1 MKLKSLNAITFEE
14 EIYDKCQSC
23 LVVFSRKNCHV
34 CAEVIPMI
42 EEVAET
48 YIDSFGFFYVD
59 VEDESDLFK
68 RFSLRGVPQIL
79 FFNNGEYQGKLGGL
93 LEEERVVEKIEEV
106 RMG

>member
-23 LVVFSRKNCHV
+23 MVVFSRKNCHV
-34 CAEVIPMI
+34 CAEVVPMV
-42 EEVAET
+42 EEVADT
-48 YIDSFGFFYVD
+48 YNDSFGFFYVD

-93 LEEERVVEKIEEV
+93 LDEERVIEKIEEV